1 LNLICKD
8 FEHKA
13 KKFEYA
19 EKLEIKRSEKAWLK
33 KNFKCFI
40 YNNLFS

>member
-1 LNLICKD
+1 MRLSNTKEMDTLVQLNLICKD

-19 EKLEIKRSEKAWLK
+19 EKLEIKRSEKA
-33 KNFKCFI
+33 
-40 YNNLFS
+40 